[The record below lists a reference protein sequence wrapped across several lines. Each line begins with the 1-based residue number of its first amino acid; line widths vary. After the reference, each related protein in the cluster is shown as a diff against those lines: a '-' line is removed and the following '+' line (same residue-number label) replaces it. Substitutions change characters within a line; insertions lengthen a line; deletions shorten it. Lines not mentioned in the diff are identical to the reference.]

1 MLNLWRK
8 RPFAGSAAALTC
20 SFQPRSRGGFLLDPF
35 NYGQART
42 SGKENRDARDVVMTP
57 PQVSVSSAAA
67 DAFSL
72 LPEHMTQLP
81 KQPSNYGVSRMAM
94 THADTIRRFPHRSPK
109 ETSWTSGGAL
119 TRQAPPRQR
128 VAPNN
133 GRGLSWRR

>member
-1 MLNLWRK
+1 MRAMSLW
-8 RPFAGSAAALTC
+8 
-20 SFQPRSRGGFLLDPF
+20 PRRRFL
-35 NYGQART
+35 
-42 SGKENRDARDVVMTP
+42 
-57 PQVSVSSAAA
+57 VSSAAA

-94 THADTIRRFPHRSPK
+94 THADAIRRFPHRSPK
-109 ETSWTSGGAL
+109 EISWTSGGAL

-133 GRGLSWRR
+133 GRGLSCRR